1 MVVFGFG
8 KVSIVFNE
16 CQKFLLTSRT
26 LNLTQD
32 NVASCELKVLKKPH
46 SFQGGAKTA
55 A

>member
-16 CQKFLLTSRT
+16 CQKLFLTSWK

-32 NVASCELKVLKKPH
+32 NMASCELNVLKEPI
-46 SFQGGAKTA
+46 SGQGGAKTA

>member
-1 MVVFGFG
+1 MVFGFG

-16 CQKFLLTSRT
+16 CQKFLLTSWK

-32 NVASCELKVLKKPH
+32 HVASCELKVLKEPH
-46 SFQGGAKTA
+46 VGQGGAKTA